1 MHDIRAIRE
10 NPAAYAAALSRR
22 PAVDGA
28 SEIAAIMALDEKVRA
43 AILRKQEAEQ
53 ARNAKSKEIGKAKAA
68 KDEALAQTL
77 MADVAAAKQTIED
90 AGRQEA
96 DATRD
101 RDDLLA
107 RLPNVPLED
116 VPQGADEHGNVVQ
129 RTVGTPRQFN
139 YVPKDHAD
147 IGEKMG
153 LMDFEAAARMSGSR
167 FVVLKG
173 QLARL
178 ERSLAAFML
187 DIQTG
192 ENGYVEH
199 ATPLIVKDHAM
210 FGTGQLPKFG
220 EDLFFGVSGT
230 EPIVRFV
237 DTERDETS
245 IQNYVFSV
253 LQSLNNVEDERP
265 LTAEA
270 IFARMRRISISDYC
284 LPERS
289 SDSDYVADFAKRA
302 ADRLRPFASLTPSNA
317 IQMFKLTTTRFP
329 GENARR
335 VQSSISDARWL
346 IPTAE
351 VSLTNIYREQIVDGD
366 SLPVRMT
373 AATPCFR
380 SEAGSGGR
388 DIKGMIRQHQFI
400 KVELVSITK
409 PEDSEA
415 EHQRMTKCAEGILER
430 LGLPYRTVL
439 LCTGDMGFGARKTY
453 DLEVWLPSQNTYREI
468 SSCSNCGDFQARRM
482 DAKFRREQGAK
493 PEFVHTLNGSGLA
506 VGRTL
511 VAILENYQRE
521 DGKVDVPEALR
532 PYMGN
537 LEVIG

>member
-10 NPAAYAAALSRR
+10 NPQAYAAALSRR
-22 PAVDGA
+22 PTVDGA

-53 ARNAKSKEIGKAKAA
+53 ARNAKSKEIGKAKAS

-90 AGRQEA
+90 AGKQEA

-116 VPQGADEHGNVVQ
+116 VPQGADEHANVVQ
-129 RTVGTPRQFN
+129 RTVGEPRKFN
-139 YVPKDHAD
+139 YAPKDHAD

-153 LMDFEAAARMSGSR
+153 LMDFEAATRMSGSR

-178 ERSLAAFML
+178 ERALAAFML

-199 ATPLIVKDHAM
+199 ATPLLVKEHAM
-210 FGTGQLPKFG
+210 FGTGQLPKFE
-220 EDLFFGVSGT
+220 EDLFQTANWDVIVENMSRYFDAKAAPNFDDPTEIGPRFRAWLAQGT
-230 EPIVRFV
+230 LAN
-237 DTERDETS
+237 
-245 IQNYVFSV
+245 QH
-253 LQSLNNVEDERP
+253 ED
-265 LTAEA
+265 
-270 IFARMRRISISDYC
+270 RRY
-284 LPERS
+284 
-289 SDSDYVADFAKRA
+289 
-302 ADRLRPFASLTPSNA
+302 
-317 IQMFKLTTTRFP
+317 
-329 GENARR
+329 
-335 VQSSISDARWL
+335 L

-366 SLPVRMT
+366 ILPVRMT

-409 PEDSEA
+409 PEGSEA
-415 EHQRMTKCAEGILER
+415 EHLRMTKCAEGILER

-453 DLEVWLPSQNTYREI
+453 DIEVWLPSQNTYREI

-521 DGKVDVPEALR
+521 DGKVDVPQALR